1 MIELA
6 FLLGVAQPA
15 VQTIRI
21 LDPNFSYDQNQF
33 KQLPA
38 ERQASLIEANRQAWW
53 EQSDELLDEV
63 LRARDPQFNALTIA
77 AYKAEI
83 SKQQGR
89 SELGVDALREL
100 ASSAEDDELS
110 LKANLLLS
118 DLFSELGRT
127 EESIAVL
134 EPLNEISAT
143 FAAASIYMSKNQF
156 AEASDQY
163 EMLVAML
170 PEASD
175 SPTVRVFRP
184 DSSRPGLVEV
194 VLPRH
199 ALSEQYSECLARS
212 GRPAEAQ
219 AIFDGL
225 PSPQDDRD
233 KAARAL
239 IQSMIFAGY
248 AAEKY
253 LDNQDGAD
261 DETSAL
267 RELAS
272 AKRLL
277 PRDIGPR
284 LLEASIYT
292 ERFRRTG
299 DKEAYEEAA
308 RSLTEAEALSPQS
321 AAVAAARFALLDAG
335 GDVTEG
341 IRALQVQLDL
351 DPTNNKLRLRIVREY
366 LTLGDRVS
374 AASVAGEGGQ
384 SLPTGTLS
392 AQWFARA
399 GELLIG
405 VPDQEIQARDYFRR
419 AFDQDPN
426 SASFARRM
434 ASEVSVPTPDWRLVV
449 QLTAKEEAWVQDNPD
464 LLSLRAT
471 ALLNVGREQESRTVL
486 GECFSAFQRRV
497 AKGAPKLMISRYP
510 LQLIAYFGDD
520 RVEEVKRFAE
530 EANGGALSWPLV
542 NGLAR
547 VKLNSGDLE
556 GAVED
561 AKKSAEM
568 ATEQADPEAAEVWLV
583 AGNIAIAANE
593 PIEAISSWE
602 KSLSLD
608 PNQPLTTNNIAYVL
622 SDKLGEHE
630 RALPLAKAAAA
641 ASPLNP
647 QILDTLG
654 TVYLALGDAEAAVS
668 VLAESVR
675 RGAGAA
681 TQARHALAL
690 ARSGST
696 DQARLTLSA
705 AKARDDARG
714 DDFEALVRE
723 VESNL
728 TP

>member
-1 MIELA
+1 MLNLQSKPFE
-6 FLLGVAQPA
+6 FLIQIFLHP
-15 VQTIRI
+15 
-21 LDPNFSYDQNQF
+21 NQF
-33 KQLPA
+33 KQLPV
-38 ERQASLIEANRQAWW
+38 ERQDSLIESNRQAWW

-63 LRARDPQFNALTIA
+63 LQAGDPQFDAFTIA

-100 ASSAEDDELS
+100 VSSSEDDELS

-127 EESIAVL
+127 EESIAIL

-184 DSSRPGLVEV
+184 DGSRPGLVEV

-199 ALSEQYSECLARS
+199 ALFEQYSECLARS

-267 RELAS
+267 QELAL
-272 AKRLL
+272 AKQLL

-392 AQWFARA
+392 AVVCSR

-405 VPDQEIQARDYFRR
+405 IPDQEIQARDYFRR
-419 AFDQDPN
+419 AFDQDP
-426 SASFARRM
+426 SSTTFARRM
-434 ASEVSVPTPDWRLVV
+434 AAEVAVPNPDWRLVV

-486 GECFSAFQRRV
+486 RECFSAFQRQV
-497 AKGAPKLMISRYP
+497 AKGTPKLMISRYP
-510 LQLIAYFGDD
+510 LQLRAYFGDD

-530 EANGGALSWPLV
+530 EANGGALSWPLL

-547 VKLNSGDLE
+547 VKLSNGDLV

-568 ATEQADPEAAEVWLV
+568 ATEQSDPEAAEVWLV

-593 PIEAISSWE
+593 PNEAISSWE
-602 KSLSLD
+602 KSLSLNPD
-608 PNQPLTTNNIAYVL
+608 QPLTTNNIAYVL

-654 TVYLALGDAEAAVS
+654 TVHLALGDAEAAVP

-675 RGAGAA
+675 RGAGAT
-681 TQARHALAL
+681 TQARQALAL
-690 ARSGST
+690 ALSGNL

-705 AKARDDARG
+705 AKARDDAQG

>member
-33 KQLPA
+33 KQLPV
-38 ERQASLIEANRQAWW
+38 ERQASLIESNRQAWW

-63 LRARDPQFNALTIA
+63 LQAGDPQFDALTIA

-100 ASSAEDDELS
+100 VSSSEDDELS

-127 EESIAVL
+127 EESIAIL

-341 IRALQVQLDL
+341 IRALQAQLDL

-399 GELLIG
+399 RGA
-405 VPDQEIQARDYFRR
+405 V
-419 AFDQDPN
+419 
-426 SASFARRM
+426 
-434 ASEVSVPTPDWRLVV
+434 DWR
-449 QLTAKEEAWVQDNPD
+449 T
-464 LLSLRAT
+464 
-471 ALLNVGREQESRTVL
+471 
-486 GECFSAFQRRV
+486 
-497 AKGAPKLMISRYP
+497 
-510 LQLIAYFGDD
+510 
-520 RVEEVKRFAE
+520 
-530 EANGGALSWPLV
+530 
-542 NGLAR
+542 
-547 VKLNSGDLE
+547 
-556 GAVED
+556 
-561 AKKSAEM
+561 
-568 ATEQADPEAAEVWLV
+568 
-583 AGNIAIAANE
+583 
-593 PIEAISSWE
+593 
-602 KSLSLD
+602 
-608 PNQPLTTNNIAYVL
+608 
-622 SDKLGEHE
+622 
-630 RALPLAKAAAA
+630 
-641 ASPLNP
+641 
-647 QILDTLG
+647 
-654 TVYLALGDAEAAVS
+654 
-668 VLAESVR
+668 
-675 RGAGAA
+675 
-681 TQARHALAL
+681 
-690 ARSGST
+690 RSGNPS
-696 DQARLTLSA
+696 
-705 AKARDDARG
+705 
-714 DDFEALVRE
+714 
-723 VESNL
+723 
-728 TP
+728 P

>member
-6 FLLGVAQPA
+6 FLLGVAEPA

-33 KQLPA
+33 NQLPA
-38 ERQASLIEANRQAWW
+38 ERQASLIESNRQAWW

-63 LRARDPQFNALTIA
+63 LQAGDPQFDALTIA

-100 ASSAEDDELS
+100 VSSAEDDELS

-156 AEASDQY
+156 EEASDQY

-175 SPTVRVFRP
+175 SPTVRVFPSGRFTARIGR
-184 DSSRPGLVEV
+184 SL
-194 VLPRH
+194 LPRH
-199 ALSEQYSECLARS
+199 ALFEQYSECLARS

-267 RELAS
+267 RELAL
-272 AKRLL
+272 AKQLL

-308 RSLTEAEALSPQS
+308 RSLTGL
-321 AAVAAARFALLDAG
+321 
-335 GDVTEG
+335 
-341 IRALQVQLDL
+341 
-351 DPTNNKLRLRIVREY
+351 KLCR
-366 LTLGDRVS
+366 
-374 AASVAGEGGQ
+374 
-384 SLPTGTLS
+384 
-392 AQWFARA
+392 
-399 GELLIG
+399 
-405 VPDQEIQARDYFRR
+405 
-419 AFDQDPN
+419 
-426 SASFARRM
+426 
-434 ASEVSVPTPDWRLVV
+434 
-449 QLTAKEEAWVQDNPD
+449 
-464 LLSLRAT
+464 LSLR
-471 ALLNVGREQESRTVL
+471 
-486 GECFSAFQRRV
+486 
-497 AKGAPKLMISRYP
+497 P
-510 LQLIAYFGDD
+510 
-520 RVEEVKRFAE
+520 
-530 EANGGALSWPLV
+530 W
-542 NGLAR
+542 
-547 VKLNSGDLE
+547 
-556 GAVED
+556 
-561 AKKSAEM
+561 
-568 ATEQADPEAAEVWLV
+568 
-583 AGNIAIAANE
+583 
-593 PIEAISSWE
+593 
-602 KSLSLD
+602 
-608 PNQPLTTNNIAYVL
+608 
-622 SDKLGEHE
+622 
-630 RALPLAKAAAA
+630 
-641 ASPLNP
+641 
-647 QILDTLG
+647 
-654 TVYLALGDAEAAVS
+654 
-668 VLAESVR
+668 
-675 RGAGAA
+675 
-681 TQARHALAL
+681 
-690 ARSGST
+690 
-696 DQARLTLSA
+696 
-705 AKARDDARG
+705 
-714 DDFEALVRE
+714 
-723 VESNL
+723 
-728 TP
+728 